1 MVTQTAP
8 PPVDRYMDLVRA
20 FPLRPIRDDENHRR
34 AIEILDSLID
44 KGSGRSIEEEDY
56 LDVLGLI
63 VEDYE
68 DTIYEHPGIPG
79 PEMLRYSM
87 EQAGLTRA
95 QLSAETGISV
105 QTISDIVNGK
115 RGISPKVRKKLAERF
130 RMPPSNFV

>member
-1 MVTQTAP
+1 MATQTAP

-20 FPLRPIRDDENHRR
+20 FPLRPIRDDEQHRR

-44 KGSGRSIEEEDY
+44 LGPGRTLEEEDY
-56 LDVLGLI
+56 LDVLGLV

-68 DTIYEHPGIPG
+68 NSIYEHPEIPG

-95 QLSAETGISV
+95 QLSEQTGISV

-115 RGISPKVRKKLAERF
+115 RGISPKVRKTLAERF
-130 RMPPSNFV
+130 RMPPSSFL